1 MCVRRS
7 ICLACVAVWIVGL
20 ASLAGGTP
28 SEAQSLAED
37 LSGPATKAEA
47 NSHWT
52 TVTAPARPVGTFDH
66 WQAKITIAKPSFASA
81 KQPVAAAAPI
91 GEQPYGLHGPD
102 PAGTGHALKGI
113 ASYYGKGERTAT
125 GEAFNPQDMTAAH
138 RTLPFGTRVRVTRV
152 DNGDSVVVRIN
163 DRGPFKP
170 GRVIDLS
177 TKAAEDLGM
186 TGMGLAAVNLEVLDR

>member
-1 MCVRRS
+1 M
-7 ICLACVAVWIVGL
+7 ACVAVWIVGL
-20 ASLAGGTP
+20 ALLAGGTP
-28 SEAQSLAED
+28 SEAQTLAED
-37 LSGPATKAEA
+37 LSGPAIKAEE
-47 NSHWT
+47 SGHWT
-52 TVTAPARPVGTFDH
+52 TVTAPARPVGKPAGTFDH

-81 KQPVAAAAPI
+81 KQPVAAAGPI

-113 ASYYGKGERTAT
+113 ASFYGKGERTAT
-125 GEAFNPQDMTAAH
+125 GEAFNPQDLTAAH
-138 RTLPFGTRVRVTRV
+138 KTLPFGTRVRVTRV

-186 TGMGLAAVNLEVLDR
+186 TGKGLAAVSLEVLDR